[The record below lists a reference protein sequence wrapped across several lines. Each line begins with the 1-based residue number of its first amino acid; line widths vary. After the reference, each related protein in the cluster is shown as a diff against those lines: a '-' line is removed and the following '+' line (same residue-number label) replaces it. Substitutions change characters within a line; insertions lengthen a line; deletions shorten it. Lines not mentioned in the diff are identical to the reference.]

1 MLPWFKKCE
10 DNINMQLIISKQL
23 KVCYY
28 IEFKADVLLRGD
40 IASRGKA

>member
-1 MLPWFKKCE
+1 ME
-10 DNINMQLIISKQL
+10 DNIIMQLITPKQR
-23 KVCYY
+23 KVGYY